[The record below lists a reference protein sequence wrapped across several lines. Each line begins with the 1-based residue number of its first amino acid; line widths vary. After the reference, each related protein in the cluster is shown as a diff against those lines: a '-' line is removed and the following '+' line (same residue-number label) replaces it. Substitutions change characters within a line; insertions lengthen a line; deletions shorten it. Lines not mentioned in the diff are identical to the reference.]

1 MDHIVEN
8 PEILYPDEVHKI
20 IGCAM
25 TVYNTLGRGFLEAV
39 YHDALEVEL
48 ELQGISFEHKKHLRI
63 SINSFFNENHYL

>member
-1 MDHIVEN
+1 MDHSVEN

-48 ELQGISFEHKKHLRI
+48 ELQGIPFEH
-63 SINSFFNENHYL
+63 